1 MQVRPDIRSV
11 NWFLLKHTSS
21 MNVGVEIHTGEL
33 LDLLVLQGK
42 IKGLYQSVN

>member
-1 MQVRPDIRSV
+1 
-11 NWFLLKHTSS
+11 